1 MRAGVAL
8 FTSHKMNYFIIVF
21 TAFIGFLGLHIWN
34 LQTKNEILLKQ
45 IAALEATYSAVQ
57 DSQNHTL
64 EYAAKELD
72 SAKNRIKKVEYQGDS
87 CEKELKSYKNLIRAF

>member
-1 MRAGVAL
+1 MAL

-21 TAFIGFLGLHIWN
+21 AAFIGFLGLHIWN

-45 IAALEATYSAVQ
+45 IATLEATYSAVQ

-72 SAKNRIKKVEYQGDS
+72 SAKNRIKKIEFQGDS
-87 CEKELKSYKNLIRAF
+87 CEKELQSYKNLIRAF